1 MGRALNRAAPGVS
14 HGVRRGAE
22 HDRSVIAASSPLYTS
37 PRALLS
43 TAILTVALPALCL
56 SLLFTPERSLAA
68 PRESAEAGP
77 FRQGSARLGA
87 GLGSAHPYIV
97 FGLGLGYYVA
107 DGVELGLAGDIW
119 FGDSPK
125 IYQVIPQARYVFY
138 QLPMLSPYLGAL
150 YREVII
156 EGETEGWRSVGA
168 RAGVIYWG
176 NGRLLIGGGW
186 VVERLL
192 DCEGSHCERQA
203 PELQL
208 QVSF

>member
-1 MGRALNRAAPGVS
+1 M
-14 HGVRRGAE
+14 
-22 HDRSVIAASSPLYTS
+22 
-37 PRALLS
+37 
-43 TAILTVALPALCL
+43 LCL
-56 SLLFTPERSLAA
+56 SVSLHSEYSLAA
-68 PRESAEAGP
+68 PSERGNAGP

-97 FGLGLGYYVA
+97 FGLGFGYYVA
-107 DGVELGLAGDIW
+107 DGTEIGLAGDIW
-119 FGDSPK
+119 FGGSPK

-138 QLPMLSPYLGAL
+138 QIPTLSPYLGAL

-156 EGETEGWRSVGA
+156 EGETEGWRSIGA

-176 NGRLLIGGGW
+176 SGRLLIGGGW

-192 DCEGSHCERQA
+192 DCEGSRCERQA

-208 QVSF
+208 QISF